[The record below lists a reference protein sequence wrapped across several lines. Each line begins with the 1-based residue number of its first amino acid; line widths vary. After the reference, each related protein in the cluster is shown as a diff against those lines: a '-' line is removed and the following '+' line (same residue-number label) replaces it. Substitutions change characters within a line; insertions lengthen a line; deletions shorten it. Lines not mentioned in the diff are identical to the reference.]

1 MWKLC
6 EVVMAH
12 TCRDDERRL
21 NVVSSIH
28 LAYVSD
34 KLLLQLEVIK
44 VLGKLYKRKASTH
57 LQIIFEAF
65 VVLIKANQLVVLL
78 NYLM

>member
-6 EVVMAH
+6 EVVKAH

-21 NVVSSIH
+21 NVVPSFH
-28 LAYVSD
+28 LAYVGD

-44 VLGKLYKRKASTH
+44 VLEELCKRKASTH
-57 LQIIFEAF
+57 LQIIVKAF

-78 NYLM
+78 N